1 MSRGDAQS
9 EGLARRTVINEISA
23 HTLVKRPVLMEY
35 LIRSNTTESDLRKWL
50 ISHVSRGHQR
60 P

>member
-1 MSRGDAQS
+1 MIR
-9 EGLARRTVINEISA
+9 EISA

-35 LIRSNTTESDLRKWL
+35 LIRSNTTESDLGRWL
-50 ISHVSRGHQR
+50 IGYMSHCHQG